1 MLRVG
6 DRVPEFTLPLATA
19 AGSRAPVPFSTVRE
33 NGPVL
38 LSFFPLAFT
47 SVCTAQMCEAR
58 DAQAT
63 LAQLE
68 PRVSVAGFSI
78 DSVATNV
85 AFARH
90 NHIPFG
96 IYSDANREVVRAL
109 WETQT
114 VIGVRDVAKRGWILA
129 DREGVVRALWVTD
142 DADAWSGIEP
152 IQAALRGL
160 SEGER

>member
-6 DRVPEFTLPLATA
+6 DKVPDFTLPLATA
-19 AGSRAPVPFSTVRE
+19 GGSRTPVAFSALRAT
-33 NGPVL
+33 GPVVI
-38 LSFFPLAFT
+38 SFYPLAFT
-47 SVCTAQMCEAR
+47 GVCTAQMCEAR

-63 LAQLE
+63 LAQLDAT
-68 PRVSVAGFSI
+68 VVGFSI
-78 DSVATNV
+78 DSVAANV

-96 IYSDANREVVRAL
+96 IYSDANREVVRNL

-114 VIGVRDVAKRGWILA
+114 VIGVRDVAKRGWLLA

-142 DADAWSGIEP
+142 DADDWSGLAPIE
-152 IQAALRGL
+152 AALRALPGR
-160 SEGER
+160 ER